1 MQYSQFNSIVPL
13 EDKYALYNSYSN
25 KVILIETDLKELLN
39 AAIEEGVDNLE
50 EVHPDFYHYLIE
62 NEFLIEQ
69 EVNEV
74 EKVKMDSTR
83 VDENPNMFF
92 LTINPTMNCNFKC
105 WYCYETHIKK
115 SKMEHSVLD
124 SVNLFIKK
132 TIRTPQI
139 NNFILSFFGGEP
151 LLYFNQN
158 VTPIIQ
164 TLISEI
170 EKEKDNKK
178 IHFNISFTTNG
189 LLINEEFI
197 NFFLNNK
204 LNVGLQITF
213 DGYKEEH
220 DEVRYVSK
228 TRGSYSNIVENIKK
242 ILSYDNFFV
251 QARINY
257 TDKNICNA
265 FKIVDDFTDISE
277 HAKKNQ
283 LVFDFHRV
291 WQNSKLDD
299 VSEILLESCEK
310 MKEKGFRTHIQYTPN
325 NVKDS
330 CYADKRNSATINY
343 NGDIFKCTA
352 RDFSQEN
359 RSGYLTQE
367 GDLVWENDSLEKRMN
382 AKFRNRPCLSCKILP
397 LCNGGC
403 TQHAVEHYEIDDDY
417 CVYYGDE
424 SEKNKII
431 YAKIEEILHV

>member
-1 MQYSQFNSIVPL
+1 MKINLVETSIEKNGPEIEIIFVKSIENLNDKEIL
-13 EDKYALYNSYSN
+13 E
-25 KVILIETDLKELLN
+25 
-39 AAIEEGVDNLE
+39 NLE
-50 EVHPDFYHYLIE
+50 FKAKDEACVLLAESKKIYVGYEEE
-62 NEFLIEQ
+62 NYDSIAIASATAIKKLQTTKFKSAKIQL
-69 EVNEV
+69 NEV
-74 EKVKMDSTR
+74 L
-83 VDENPNMFF
+83 EN
-92 LTINPTMNCNFKC
+92 NFKALVEGALLGE
-105 WYCYETHIKK
+105 YKFTNYK
-115 SKMEHSVLD
+115 S
-124 SVNLFIKK
+124 
-132 TIRTPQI
+132 
-139 NNFILSFFGGEP
+139 
-151 LLYFNQN
+151 
-158 VTPIIQ
+158 
-164 TLISEI
+164 
-170 EKEKDNKK
+170 EKDNKK

-277 HAKKNQ
+277 YAKKNQ